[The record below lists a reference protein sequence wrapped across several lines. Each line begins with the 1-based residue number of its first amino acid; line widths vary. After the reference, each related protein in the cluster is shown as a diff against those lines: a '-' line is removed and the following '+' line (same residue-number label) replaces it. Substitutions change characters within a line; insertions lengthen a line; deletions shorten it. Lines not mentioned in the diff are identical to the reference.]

1 MPSQNSVTKNRE
13 AHKMGRRRVYAN
25 AAARVRAYRSR
36 IALMDRPPEAPSGS
50 KPSCPAQVAEI
61 EQEIRSVLAEC
72 QAWSLSLP
80 PSIKGT
86 VQADMLKE
94 TIALLAAAADDLA
107 RAHPAGS
114 P

>member
-1 MPSQNSVTKNRE
+1 
-13 AHKMGRRRVYAN
+13 MGRRRVHAN

-36 IALMDRPPEAPSGS
+36 IALMDRPPEAPRCS

-61 EQEIRSVLAEC
+61 EQEIRAVLAEC
-72 QAWSLSLP
+72 QAWSINLP

-86 VQADMLKE
+86 VRADMLSE
-94 TIALLAAAADDLA
+94 VIGLLSAAADNFA
-107 RAHPAGS
+107 SVRPVSGQQ